1 MSERTFQVNHPI
13 IWSTFLA
20 AIYIP
25 HFLDSKTC
33 SIIKYFI
40 DLIIILER
48 NNFGH
53 IKYTYWSKMYSISEI
68 KWENFNILS
77 LRNKKWS
84 FYFSVL
90 AIQEYLQIEINT
102 YDFISRNNTI
112 NTASKKRK
120 YCQVFLVELAYSSKK
135 HRVFCLSKSRRNY
148 SSNLKTLFWEFTNI
162 IFSKLKKF

>member
-1 MSERTFQVNHPI
+1 MSERTFQVKHPI

-33 SIIKYFI
+33 SIIKYII
-40 DLIIILER
+40 DLIIVLER
-48 NNFGH
+48 NNLGH
-53 IKYTYWSKMYSISEI
+53 IKYTYWSKMYSILEI
-68 KWENFNILS
+68 KWEISTSYPWEIKN
-77 LRNKKWS
+77 S

-120 YCQVFLVELAYSSKK
+120 YCQVSC
-135 HRVFCLSKSRRNY
+135 RVG
-148 SSNLKTLFWEFTNI
+148 LF
-162 IFSKLKKF
+162 K

>member
-33 SIIKYFI
+33 SIIKYII
-40 DLIIILER
+40 DLMIVLER
-48 NNFGH
+48 NIFCH
-53 IKYTYWSKMYSISEI
+53 IKCTYWFKIYSISEI

-84 FYFSVL
+84 LYFSAL
-90 AIQEYLQIEINT
+90 AIQEYLYSWIKIEINT
-102 YDFISRNNTI
+102 YDFLSRNNTI

-120 YCQVFLVELAYSSKK
+120 STVKSS
-135 HRVFCLSKSRRNY
+135 L
-148 SSNLKTLFWEFTNI
+148 
-162 IFSKLKKF
+162 